1 MKECLNNKQ
10 GAGNPGSRAQSSSV
24 APPDRAAPRG
34 STYGTGGGANRLHA
48 ITSHQEQENSPD
60 FSRV

>member
-1 MKECLNNKQ
+1 MKECPRNKQ
-10 GAGNPGSRAQSSSV
+10 EGENLGNRVQSSSV

-48 ITSHQEQENSPD
+48 ITSHQEQENSLD